1 MFVNSPKK
9 IVEIVRKASSS
20 ISFLNSGL
28 FIALRVS
35 VSTKGIENT
44 KTKNEGTTRPDNR
57 IGKSTYAA
65 QNVA

>member
-9 IVEIVRKASSS
+9 NVATTRKAKIST
-20 ISFLNSGL
+20 SFLNSGL

-35 VSTKGIENT
+35 VSIKGVANTRTK
-44 KTKNEGTTRPDNR
+44 KEGTTMPDNR